1 MNTTPLFSSM
11 HTHTLFCDGQDD
23 IETMCRAAYEKKLYA
38 IGFSS
43 HAPVY
48 KQTGIKT
55 GWNMSEE
62 RVDEYVAEITAAKRR
77 WQGKLAVFLGFEV
90 DYIKGMRSPADN
102 DIKSINA
109 DFLIGSV
116 HYIVPSNGAEPFT
129 VDGPPEELEKGLNEG
144 FNGNGEAL
152 MNCYYDMVAEMIA
165 AGGFDIL
172 GHADIIK
179 KNCINKSY
187 WPAESEL
194 IRQKEIT
201 CAVMGKCNCGETSS
215 IAVEVNTGGINRK
228 KINDVYPSLSF
239 LHLLREHE
247 VPVIITADAHCAR
260 DIDGNYDKA
269 LQTIVKAGFREHV
282 LFCGKNNGN
291 TIWKKEKIL

>member
-179 KNCINKSY
+179 KNCMNKSY
-187 WPAESEL
+187 WSAESEL

-201 CAVMGKCNCGETSS
+201 RAVMGKCNCGETSS

-228 KINDVYPSLSF
+228 KIDVVYPSLPF
-239 LHLLREHE
+239 LRILREHE
-247 VPVIITADAHCAR
+247 IPVIITADAHCAQ
-260 DIDGNYDKA
+260 DIDGNYNEA
-269 LQTIVKAGFREHV
+269 LHTLVDAGFKEHV
-282 LFCGKNNGN
+282 LFCGKRNGN